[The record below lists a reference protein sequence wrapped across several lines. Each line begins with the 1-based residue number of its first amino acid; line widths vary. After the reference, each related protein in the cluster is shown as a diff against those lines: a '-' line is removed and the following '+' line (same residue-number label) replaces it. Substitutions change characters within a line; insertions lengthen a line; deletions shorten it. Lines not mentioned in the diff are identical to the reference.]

1 MSHKLYDELVEL
13 YPLVSRLEDYTD
25 EARRIR
31 EAVMAGLGASAPK
44 GAKPTLLDIGVG
56 NGHVL
61 SHLTP
66 FFKAEGA
73 DLSAGMLKHS
83 EGVNPGVPHHLGDM
97 RDMRVGK
104 TFDAVL
110 IHDAI
115 HYMTTPGELIKAMET
130 AKAHL
135 RKGGV
140 AVFMPCYVKETFVNR
155 DVSHALSKSDPP
167 EFTYMARAW
176 DKDPSDDL
184 YELKFYLFSRKSG
197 ELKVYEDAHTL
208 ACYAD
213 AVWRKCVKEAGFE
226 DLSAVMGRNAA
237 GGLVTPIYVGRRQ
250 S

>member
-31 EAVMAGLGASAPK
+31 EAVMAGLVPAGGKAK
-44 GAKPTLLDIGVG
+44 RGKPTLLDIGVG

-83 EGVNPGVPHHLGDM
+83 QKVNPGVPHHLGDM

-115 HYMTTPGELIKAMET
+115 HYMTTHEDLIKAMET

-135 RKGGV
+135 RPGGV
-140 AVFMPCYVKETFVNR
+140 AVFMPCYVRETFVNR
-155 DVSHALSKSDPP
+155 DVSHALTKSDPP
-167 EFTYMARAW
+167 EFTYVARAW
-176 DKDPSDDL
+176 DPDPKDEL
-184 YELKFYLFSRKSG
+184 YELKFYLFSRKG
-197 ELKVYEDAHTL
+197 GTLKVYEDAHTL

-213 AVWRKCVKEAGFE
+213 KVWRKCVKKAGFE
-226 DLSAVMGRNAA
+226 DLSAPMGKNAA
-237 GGLVTPIYVGRRQ
+237 GVRVTPIYVGRV
-250 S
+250 